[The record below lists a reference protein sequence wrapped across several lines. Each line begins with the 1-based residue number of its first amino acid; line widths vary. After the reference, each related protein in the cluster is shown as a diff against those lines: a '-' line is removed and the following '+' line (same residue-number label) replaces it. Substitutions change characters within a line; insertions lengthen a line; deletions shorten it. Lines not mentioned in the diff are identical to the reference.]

1 MSVMTQP
8 VGSVLGTN
16 PISRTYLR
24 SSPIVCAF
32 DTLHFTAEII
42 VNRIV
47 RIDHCDSFRDAITEA
62 LESRFK
68 HVLDES
74 EGHSTF
80 QTQTVVRWVLFVL
93 GTHGCILKLAR
104 ATGKPWTKTWG
115 FAYVLSFLV
124 FEFAILLCRQQ
135 SPRLLNTTSSQHLPS
150 AMVKAV
156 VLAVFLNGMLLGFGL
171 CGLLQAGLSQWLV
184 DKESQPLANVAN
196 INVAI
201 AAASF
206 TIALTSLCWIMYLS
220 YLKTMLCRIW
230 VSRPDLGEQLL
241 VLERSQA
248 EEIRRNH
255 FYYIDRIKVVECR
268 PHGSEGDNMATIS
281 VPQ

>member
-1 MSVMTQP
+1 
-8 VGSVLGTN
+8 
-16 PISRTYLR
+16 
-24 SSPIVCAF
+24 
-32 DTLHFTAEII
+32 
-42 VNRIV
+42 
-47 RIDHCDSFRDAITEA
+47 
-62 LESRFK
+62 
-68 HVLDES
+68 
-74 EGHSTF
+74 
-80 QTQTVVRWVLFVL
+80 
-93 GTHGCILKLAR
+93 
-104 ATGKPWTKTWG
+104 
-115 FAYVLSFLV
+115 
-124 FEFAILLCRQQ
+124 
-135 SPRLLNTTSSQHLPS
+135 
-150 AMVKAV
+150 MVKAV

-220 YLKTMLCRIW
+220 YLKTMLCRIL